1 MGQALLDAHILAYLF
16 IYILCPRVQIP
27 EILVQIFIKEAAVTE
42 QRSQVLYFGAQMR
55 NAVNIYRHHTA
66 PIQAGIG
73 GAKRRKQ
80 ISCNSNICSTYP
92 FLKQDINASD
102 KVGKVLQILLWG
114 KRSCRHG
121 TP

>member
-1 MGQALLDAHILAYLF
+1 MLTFLHICSFTFCVPEY
-16 IYILCPRVQIP
+16 RP

-55 NAVNIYRHHTA
+55 NVVNIYRQHTA

-73 GAKRRKQ
+73 GEKRRKQ
-80 ISCNSNICSTYP
+80 TSCNSNIWSTYP

-102 KVGKVLQILLWG
+102 KVGKVLQILLWQ
-114 KRSCRHG
+114 KILQAWH
-121 TP
+121 TIKK